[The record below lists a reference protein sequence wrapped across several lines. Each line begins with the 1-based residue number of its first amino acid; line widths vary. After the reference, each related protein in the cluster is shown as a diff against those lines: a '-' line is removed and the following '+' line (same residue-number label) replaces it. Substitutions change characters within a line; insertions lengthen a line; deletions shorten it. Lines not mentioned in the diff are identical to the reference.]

1 MLTPPGQQP
10 IFTSIEGTDKVRTE
24 SKIF

>member
-10 IFTSIEGTDKVRTE
+10 IFTSTEGTDKVRNE
-24 SKIF
+24 SKNF